1 MITKRLLACLL
12 AGALLGVLCII
23 GAQLRSG
30 FEKEAVYLFAFWY
43 NRVIMGLAIGLAPGS
58 PDLGKVLVRGA
69 VIGIVVSFAF
79 FVSTGLE
86 DIIGLLVGVVYG
98 IIIEYAGYKFGAS
111 GPARA

>member
-1 MITKRLLACLL
+1 MITKRLLVCLL
-12 AGALLGVLCII
+12 AGALLGVVCII

-43 NRVIMGLAIGLAPGS
+43 NRLVMGLAIGLAPGGLNL
-58 PDLGKVLVRGA
+58 PGLVARGA

-98 IIIEYAGYKFGAS
+98 MIIEWAGYKFGTT